1 MIGTFDKIYFLLFWH
16 FFYISVADFDD
27 DHLVC
32 KMHRDPDEI

>member
-1 MIGTFDKIYFLLFWH
+1 MMIGTFDKIFVLCH
-16 FFYISVADFDD
+16 FFYILVADFDD